1 MDRASRSQG
10 TPQNLAGITVLVVE
24 DDYFVASDTA
34 TVLADHGAR
43 VLGPVPDLARA
54 RGILAAES
62 PDCALLDVNL
72 KGQFVF
78 ELAEELQAHGVPAIF
93 ATGYD
98 ISILPPGLRN
108 APCLQKPV
116 ESREL
121 VRVIRDQATRS

>member
-1 MDRASRSQG
+1 MERKGEASSSSSS
-10 TPQNLAGITVLVVE
+10 LAGICVLVVE

-34 TVLADHGAR
+34 SVLADHGAR

-62 PDCALLDVNL
+62 PHCALLDVNL
-72 KGQFVF
+72 KGAFVF

-98 ISILPPGLRN
+98 ASILPPSLRG
-108 APCLQKPV
+108 APCLTKPV
-116 ESREL
+116 ESRDL
-121 VRVIRDQATRS
+121 VRVIRDQATRN